1 MHLRGIKQ
9 MVYYA
14 LKLFFPLQWGLS
26 RNSSWT
32 PGPAVVKEAADV
44 GSAGFAAALWICR
57 QDLAGKGRAEEPG
70 EGRGKI
76 V

>member
-1 MHLRGIKQ
+1 M
-9 MVYYA
+9 
-14 LKLFFPLQWGLS
+14 
-26 RNSSWT
+26 
-32 PGPAVVKEAADV
+32 VKEAADV